1 MRLPITI
8 DGEVLYAEIPDDEIN
23 KLITKKKKKTGYER
37 ANLGSSYYAI
47 NDFREIFEFDEENE
61 PHDQSGYD
69 VANYYTDKTVAENMA
84 RAQRLWNRIHRRAVE
99 LCEPIRPNSTM
110 FVYTISFNNS
120 TQNLFSNM
128 WGSIRNLGE
137 ILFDTEEHCEQVI
150 DEFYDELMWYF
161 MEFKN
166 RADM

>member
-8 DGEVLYAEIPDDEIN
+8 DGEVLYAEIPDEEIN
-23 KLITKKKKKTGYER
+23 KLIAKKNRKTGYER

-47 NDFREIFEFDEENE
+47 NDFGEIFEFDEENE
-61 PHDQSGYD
+61 SHDQSGYN

-84 RAQRLWNRIHRRAVE
+84 RVQRLWNQIHRRAVE
-99 LCEPIRPNSTM
+99 LCKPCCMGKEGRL
-110 FVYTISFNNS
+110 YTIYFIPRDRFIYAASE
-120 TQNLFSNM
+120 
-128 WGSIRNLGE
+128 LGRTHGV
-137 ILFDTEEHCEQVI
+137 IHFDTEAHCEQVI

-161 MEFKN
+161 TEFRG

>member
-128 WGSIRNLGE
+128 WGEYTKLRRN
-137 ILFDTEEHCEQVI
+137 FV
-150 DEFYDELMWYF
+150 
-161 MEFKN
+161 
-166 RADM
+166 